1 MTIAQLRKAAAPYHS
16 LWVADFVVNLRF
28 RLELG
33 DESDFPEARSVAYTE
48 ESPRG
53 LVIFYR
59 PAALDLLSRDQ
70 LLGVLFH
77 ELGHVFELTYG
88 EHAARYVLKQCG
100 VRPSALEERRAD
112 QLAGAVFGHPIRYD
126 DDLVQTIGRGAYAVR
141 PRGLG

>member
-1 MTIAQLRKAAAPYHS
+1 MTIAQLRKTAAPYRTR
-16 LWVADFVVNLRF
+16 WVADAIFTLRF

-33 DESDFPEARSVAYTE
+33 QEEDFPEARSVAYTE
-48 ESPRG
+48 QSPRG

-59 PAALDLLSRDQ
+59 PVALDLLSRAQ

-88 EHAARYVLKQCG
+88 EGVVREILAACG

-112 QLAGAVFGHPIRYD
+112 QLAGAVFGHTISYD
-126 DDLVQTIGRGAYAVR
+126 EDLVQTTARGAYAAR